1 MTLLK
6 CTCAS
11 ALFLYSLVAVKKAE
25 TVIAE
30 EAEEGYEYIKPAIS
44 TLKDGAVAIGG
55 VVQEAAEET
64 GDWIKNEVWPQLKH
78 DSVFLKEIAICTKE
92 ALDILGIDFGEV
104 DKETVKDCVMKTAVA
119 FKVDVSKIDMD
130 EFVDQLIVGAEWTGY
145 GIKIASVAFGGE
157 VLG

>member
-6 CTCAS
+6 CTCTS

-25 TVIAE
+25 TFIAE
-30 EAEEGYEYIKPAIS
+30 EAEEGWEYIKPAIS
-44 TLKDGAVAIGG
+44 QDGAVAIGG
-55 VVQEAAEET
+55 VVQETAEET

-104 DKETVKDCVMKTAVA
+104 DKETVKHCVMKTAVA
-119 FKVDVSKIDMD
+119 FNVDVSRIDID
-130 EFVDQLIVGAEWTGY
+130 GFVDGLIVGGEWTGY

>member
-6 CTCAS
+6 CTCTS
-11 ALFLYSLVAVKKAE
+11 ALFFCLVVAAKKAK
-25 TVIAE
+25 TFIAE
-30 EAEEGYEYIKPAIS
+30 KAEEGWEYMQPAIS
-44 TLKDGAVAIGG
+44 TVKDGAVAIVGA
-55 VVQEAAEET
+55 VQEAAEET

-130 EFVDQLIVGAEWTGY
+130 EFVGQLIVGAEWTGY

>member
-1 MTLLK
+1 MTIPK
-6 CTCAS
+6 CTCTS
-11 ALFLYSLVAVKKAE
+11 ALFFCLVVAAKKAK
-25 TVIAE
+25 TYIAE
-30 EAEEGYEYIKPAIS
+30 KTGEGWEYMQPAIS
-44 TLKDGAVAIGG
+44 TVKDGAVAIVGA
-55 VVQEAAEET
+55 VQEAAEET
-64 GDWIKNEVWPQLKH
+64 GDRIKNELWPHFKH
-78 DSVFLKEIAICTKE
+78 DSVFLKEIAVCTKE